1 MKVVFFSLFISYF
14 LPRFIFLFSLF
25 CLFSNLGYFASFL
38 FSCFADLILPLFK
51 SEFPSKDAVFQL
63 FSLLIVFT
71 TALPVTERNV
81 FIQVYSSSPAI
92 FPQNILKAVAFV
104 KNSYFLWRFSAK
116 FRLSNKLALCLKTAI
131 CPICPI
137 ILINHCPHLLKTS
150 TSVFAGGTSRGV
162 SENCV
167 ILMKAVNLLQN

>member
-63 FSLLIVFT
+63 LPLLIVFT

-81 FIQVYSSSPAI
+81 SFKFILRLKQSLL
-92 FPQNILKAVAFV
+92 FPKGVKYIGYCVEYIGCSVLKYT
-104 KNSYFLWRFSAK
+104 NRYI
-116 FRLSNKLALCLKTAI
+116 KL
-131 CPICPI
+131 
-137 ILINHCPHLLKTS
+137 
-150 TSVFAGGTSRGV
+150 
-162 SENCV
+162 
-167 ILMKAVNLLQN
+167 